1 VPDDVSGLFA
11 KARQIAAAMLTDE
24 ELREKCHSCPHEY
37 GAHNSMGDCCAADGR
52 TTTGSCNCPGA

>member
-1 VPDDVSGLFA
+1 MTSN
-11 KARQIAAAMLTDE
+11 MLTDE

-37 GAHNSMGDCCAADGR
+37 GAHNSMGDCCAPDGR